1 MSAPVD
7 RYTASSLAGSCK
19 IKHPFRDTPF
29 FVVPIVFLPSN
40 SNPSPSPI
48 FFASSS
54 SFWVLSNHHHTHY
67 PAPIFAAAFSFIL
80 SPDPFSITFNWTIY
94 TLYPTH
100 KPSLFVLFCSI
111 NHKLT
116 LSATS
121 KKLRCNQTDPSDL
134 RTIHSLSLE
143 SLPRRSSTLRFRVRY
158 TCIRIILNLYKTS
171 VVYLKQSSTYD
182 NRQPAT
188 VLHHEPYI
196 HPRLNSQLSDLYFN
210 TYLQLRASIG
220 HL

>member
-80 SPDPFSITFNWTIY
+80 SPDPFSIYLLTGRILHSLPN
-94 TLYPTH
+94 PTSPH
-100 KPSLFVLFCSI
+100 SLFYFAQS

-121 KKLRCNQTDPSDL
+121 KSYCAIEQILRIFEQY
-134 RTIHSLSLE
+134 IHSPSSRSQNNLPFDFEFNILVYILFLIYTRLLCIPQTIFSL
-143 SLPRRSSTLRFRVRY
+143 R
-158 TCIRIILNLYKTS
+158 
-171 VVYLKQSSTYD
+171 
-182 NRQPAT
+182 
-188 VLHHEPYI
+188 
-196 HPRLNSQLSDLYFN
+196 
-210 TYLQLRASIG
+210 
-220 HL
+220 